1 MATPKLSVIVPI
13 YNVEKYLSKCLDALT
28 NQTLKD
34 IEIICVN
41 DGSTDNSEKIAQEYA
56 QKDKRIQYIY
66 QDNQG
71 LSCARNTG
79 IEASTAPYLMFCD
92 SDDWYDATMCE
103 KMYQA
108 IIQNDVDLVCCGTNT
123 IYETDFHL
131 KASDENYYRIKF
143 KGIQPVS
150 DDLILNT
157 DVSSCDKLYK
167 SSIIKNYSLTFPAGK
182 RYEDYC
188 FFFRYLAVSKNAY
201 FIQDK
206 LYNYV
211 RRSGSIMNITFGGI
225 KHAIDHL
232 AIMNIVYDFL
242 IKNHLF
248 EKWEK
253 CFYLGYLNCFY
264 FAYHYLPT
272 ENKYQAFDL
281 AIPFMKK
288 IPADRIKL
296 LPQDKQDFWNSI
308 LNKTYVSYIKRIKVG
323 KITIA
328 KISQN
333 ANKYQIQFLGIQL
346 FAKKIKGTETR
357 YYVLYIPI
365 FKKKDK

>member
-1 MATPKLSVIVPI
+1 MSAPLVSVVVPI
-13 YNVEKYLSKCLDALT
+13 YNVEQYLPQCLDALL

-56 QKDKRIQYIY
+56 KKDERIRYIY
-66 QDNQG
+66 QENQG
-71 LSCARNTG
+71 LSSARNTG
-79 IEASTAPYLMFCD
+79 IEVSTAPYLMFCD
-92 SDDWYDATMCE
+92 SDDWYDETMCE

-108 IIQNDVDLVCCGTNT
+108 IIQNDVALACCGTNI
-123 IYETDFHL
+123 IYETDLHL
-131 KASDENYYRIKF
+131 KKSDENYYRIKF
-143 KGIQPVS
+143 EGIQLVS
-150 DDLILNT
+150 SDLILNT
-157 DVSSCDKLYK
+157 DVSSCNKIYK
-167 SSIIKNYSLTFPAGK
+167 RSIIKNYHLTFPSGK

-188 FFFRYLAVSKNAY
+188 FFFRYLAVSNSVY

-211 RRSGSIMNITFGGI
+211 RRSGSIMNTTFGGT

-232 AIMNIVYDFL
+232 AIMSIVYDFL

-248 EKWEK
+248 DKWEK

-272 ENKYQAFDL
+272 ENKYQAFDV
-281 AIPFMKK
+281 AIPFMKQ

-296 LPQDKQDFWNSI
+296 LSQDKQNFWNSI
-308 LNKTYVSYIKRIKVG
+308 LNKTYSSYIKRIKIG
-323 KITIA
+323 KITVA
-328 KISQN
+328 KIIQRG
-333 ANKYQIQFLGIQL
+333 NKYQIKVLGIQV
-346 FAKKIKGTETR
+346 FAKKIKGKKNR

-365 FKKKDK
+365 F